1 VAAVQDLAGAGV
13 NGERRQRADRS
24 DVVRLGVAPLG
35 GKRSRDGLR
44 VLLAD
49 GSRREPGDVTPVFRI
64 SSTQVSEGS
73 RTLRGLIHPDNGD
86 RVCCHLV
93 RTR

>member
-1 VAAVQDLAGAGV
+1 MAAVQDLAGAGV

-49 GSRREPGDVTPVFRI
+49 GSRREPGRRDARI
-64 SSTQVSEGS
+64 
-73 RTLRGLIHPDNGD
+73 PDQQQSGE
-86 RVCCHLV
+86 
-93 RTR
+93 